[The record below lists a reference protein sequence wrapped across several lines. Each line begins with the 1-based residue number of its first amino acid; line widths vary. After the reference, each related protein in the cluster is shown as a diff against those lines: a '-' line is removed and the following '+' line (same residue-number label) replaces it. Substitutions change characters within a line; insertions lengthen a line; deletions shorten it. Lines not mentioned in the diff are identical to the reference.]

1 MPSDFAVVGQ
11 KVSKRFRLYHERPR
25 SLKERLVNLR
35 KARYEEFWA
44 LDDVSFEIAQGES
57 YAIVGANGSGK
68 STLLKCVAGILRPE
82 RGGVSTHGRM
92 ASLLELGAGFHPDL
106 TGRENV
112 FLNASILGLTKKETE
127 RSFDRIVEFAEL
139 ESFIDMQVRHYS
151 SGMYVRLGFAVA
163 IHVDPEI
170 LLVDEVL
177 AVGDERFQRK
187 CLDRIDAFKR
197 EGRTIV
203 LVTHAMDLVRRVA
216 SRAMFLDKGKVVS
229 EGAPLE
235 VIRSLRQ
242 TLHGESHT
250 EAAAGE
256 ERGNR
261 RITIHRVAIADG
273 DGRERDVFRPG
284 DDLQIIIDLE
294 APEPVEDV
302 MVGIG
307 ISDDRD
313 LIIGTNS
320 ELQGRPLS
328 VVHGKARI
336 RFICRSL
343 PMQDRRYLIT
353 VGVTSK
359 DSETVYHWQERYYS
373 FICERTGLSD
383 GILDIPVTMEVEAL

>member
-1 MPSDFAVVGQ
+1 MPSDLAVIGRN
-11 KVSKRFRLYHERPR
+11 VSKRFRLYHERPR

-35 KARYEEFWA
+35 GARFEEFWA

-68 STLLKCVAGILRPE
+68 STLLKCLAGILRPE
-82 RGGVSTHGRM
+82 RGEISTHGRM

-127 RSFDRIVEFAEL
+127 RSFDEIVDFAEL
-139 ESFIDMQVRHYS
+139 ESFIDMQVKHYS

-163 IHVDPEI
+163 VHVDPEI

-187 CLDRIDAFKR
+187 CLDRIAAFQK

-203 LVTHAMDLVRRVA
+203 LVTHAMDMMRRVA
-216 SRAMFLDKGKVVS
+216 TRAMFLDKGKTVI
-229 EGAPLE
+229 EGPPLD
-235 VIRSLRQ
+235 VIKSLRQ

-250 EAAAGE
+250 EADIGE

-261 RITIHRVAIADG
+261 RIQILRVVIADG
-273 DGRERDVFRPG
+273 DGAERHVFRPG
-284 DDLQIIIDLE
+284 DDLQVIVDLE
-294 APEPVEDV
+294 AAEPVDDV

-313 LIIGTNS
+313 LILGTNS
-320 ELQGRPLS
+320 EVQGRPLG
-328 VVHGKARI
+328 VMHGKTRI
-336 RFICRSL
+336 RFVCRNL

-359 DSETVYHWQERYYS
+359 DSETVYHWQERFYS

-383 GILDIPVTMEVEAL
+383 GILDIPVSMEVEPL